1 MQTTLDIVLPIFGL
15 ILCGYLI
22 GRTRLIGAAGIAGL
36 GNFVFYVAIPALL
49 VRTLGRGG
57 FPDDI
62 DFGILGAYFGGV
74 ALVAAPALLIGRAL
88 FRISFE
94 EQVLFAMASVFANTV
109 MIGIPLIVTA
119 FGERGLVPILMIVA
133 IHSLLL
139 LAIPT
144 VLIEVSRGRGGRP
157 IDSLKSTAAA
167 LAQNPVLLSLAAG
180 AALHASGGTL
190 PGPFDRF
197 LELLGQA
204 ATPCALFALGAT
216 LTQFRIA
223 GNLAGSLTASLL
235 KLTLHPLAV
244 WLLGAYVF
252 DIEPLWLATATI
264 TAALPTGA
272 NVFILAQ
279 KYDTYLQRAASTVV
293 LSTAGSIVT
302 VAILVAYLV
311 ASVAG

>member
-1 MQTTLDIVLPIFGL
+1 MQATLDIVLPIFGL
-15 ILCGYLI
+15 ILCGFLV

-57 FPDDI
+57 FPDDL
-62 DFGILGAYFGGV
+62 DFGIIGAYFGG
-74 ALVAAPALLIGRAL
+74 ALLVAIPAMHMGRL
-88 FRISFE
+88 VFRITFE

-133 IHSLLL
+133 FHSLLL
-139 LAIPT
+139 LSIPT
-144 VLIEVSRGRGGRP
+144 VLIEISRGRGGRA
-157 IDSLKSTAAA
+157 IDSIKSTAMA
-167 LAQNPVLLSLAAG
+167 LVQNPVLLSLAG
-180 AALHASGGTL
+180 GIALHAAGGAL
-190 PGPFDRF
+190 PGPIDRF

-216 LTQFRIA
+216 LTQFRVA
-223 GNLAGSLTASLL
+223 GNLAESLTATLL
-235 KLTLHPLAV
+235 KLTLHPLLV
-244 WLLGAYVF
+244 WMLGIYVF
-252 DIEPLWLATATI
+252 NVEPLWVATATI

-302 VAILVAYLV
+302 VAILVAYFV